1 MPIRMMMRISIKEY
15 AKAHGLVERTLGEY
29 FSKKKTNDLFVKNN
43 ICITFAIGNK
53 PMTTV

>member
-1 MPIRMMMRISIKEY
+1 MMMCISTKEY

-29 FSKKKTNDLFVKNN
+29 FSKKTNDLFVKNN

-53 PMTTV
+53 LITTV

>member
-1 MPIRMMMRISIKEY
+1 MMMRISIKEY